1 MSAASR
7 HRHGGRANEQGAEPL
22 VPIAV
27 LEVELTR
34 PLESIPLTDPSG
46 RRYVSARVL
55 VRLHTKPLGMV
66 DVVPGYGGFLPA
78 SYAAVIW
85 QQLADRI
92 NLHLRDDGFPEVVG
106 IGPAGL
112 LGHEAPPCQARRR
125 EILARAPRAT
135 VLVCT
140 RDRPDVLGR
149 TLSSLGKLEY
159 PDYET
164 IVVDGSSTS
173 ESKNLVL
180 FDFPH
185 IRYVRLAG
193 GRLAV
198 GRNRGLAEASG
209 EIVAFTDDDAVVDRH
224 WLAEHVAAFDDHGRV
239 ACTTGLSVPLELAT
253 PAQLWFEESGA
264 FVEGFERRMI
274 EVAGR
279 GRRSLLPYATGKIG
293 AGVSMA
299 WRTSVLRR
307 LGGFDLAMDRRGG
320 EDVAAFFD
328 ALCAG
333 YQIVYHPSALVFHE
347 HRRSHEEL
355 RRQIYNHAAALS
367 ANLTRCL
374 VTKPDHVYDF
384 AVRVPRGLVYG
395 FHPDSI
401 RNHQKSAEFP
411 ADLTRVEWLA
421 MPTGPWEYFKGRL
434 EAKRLAAFARG

>member
-1 MSAASR
+1 
-7 HRHGGRANEQGAEPL
+7 
-22 VPIAV
+22 VPISV
-27 LEVELTR
+27 TELELTE
-34 PLESIPLTDPSG
+34 PIQPIPLTDPSG
-46 RRYVSARVL
+46 CPYVSARVL
-55 VRLHTKPLGMV
+55 VRLHTRPLGMV
-66 DVVPGYGGFLPA
+66 HLAPGDGGFSPA
-78 SYAAVIW
+78 SCAAAIW
-85 QQLADRI
+85 QQLGDRI
-92 NLHLRDDGFPEVVG
+92 NLHLRADDISEVGRIDPDG
-106 IGPAGL
+106 IP
-112 LGHEAPPCQARRR
+112 GHDAPLCLARRR
-125 EILARAPRAT
+125 EVLAHPPRAT

-149 TLSSLGKLEY
+149 TLRSLQGLEY
-159 PDYET
+159 PEHET

-173 ESKNLVL
+173 ESKDLVL
-180 FDFPH
+180 SDFPH
-185 IRYVRLAG
+185 IRYVGLAG

-198 GRNRGLAEASG
+198 GRNRGLAEVSG

-224 WLAEHVAAFDDHGRV
+224 WLAEHVAAFDDQGRV
-239 ACTTGLSVPLELAT
+239 ACTTGLSLPLELAT

-264 FVEGFERRMI
+264 FVEGFERRVV
-274 EVAGR
+274 EVAAR
-279 GRRSLLPYATGKIG
+279 GPRSLLPYATGKIG

-307 LGGFDLAMDRRGG
+307 LGGFDLAMDPRGG
-320 EDVAAFFD
+320 EDIAAFFD

-347 HRRSHEEL
+347 HRRSHAEL
-355 RRQIYNHAAALS
+355 RGQIYNHAAALS

-374 VTKPDHVYDF
+374 VTKPDHVLDF
-384 AVRVPRGLVYG
+384 AVRVPRGLAYG
-395 FHPDSI
+395 FHPNSI